1 MSVTCKPQS
10 CKTTPSSIQTC
21 TRLQFHSY
29 WLLFMYFSTSSL
41 RGYFLL
47 SVSFPRFLFQIFLE
61 HSFRFCILMILWAI
75 LVLFRYLL
83 LNAVLNPTLPA
94 FNCVLLFNKI
104 EIKKVSV
111 LEVFDLI
118 FLWHVRPSGY
128 HRNYPNY
135 ILHAQQTCSSLW
147 YYKLC
152 INIKNSVGKVFETSC
167 KKS

>member
-104 EIKKVSV
+104 EIKKSV
-111 LEVFDLI
+111 FLRWSLI
-118 FLWHVRPSGY
+118 WYFYDMFALRAIIATTQITFY
-128 HRNYPNY
+128 MRN
-135 ILHAQQTCSSLW
+135 
-147 YYKLC
+147 KLIVHSDI
-152 INIKNSVGKVFETSC
+152 INCALI
-167 KKS
+167 